1 MDTESIEKLLKQ
13 EGNFGP
19 SDEIVDRFLSCME
32 EVRVK
37 PRERLIDHG
46 SVNTNV
52 YCVKE
57 GIIRL
62 FHIEEAREITFGFA
76 TPGTI
81 ILSPHSCY
89 MRQPAFLMAENCR
102 TEARVL
108 RMSKEQFDRLMEESH
123 EFSRWMFNIAMG
135 QLYTCEHK
143 LFLIKG
149 TARDKYLAV
158 VKNRPEIIRAVSGNI
173 IASYLGITPQYL
185 SHLKNELAD
194 DNPESKKGS
203 A

>member
-1 MDTESIEKLLKQ
+1 MEMEPIRELLKE

-19 SDEIVDRFLSCME
+19 SDEIIDRFLAGME
-32 EVRVK
+32 EISVK

-46 SVNTNV
+46 SINTNV
-52 YCVKE
+52 YCVKQ

-62 FHIEEAREITFGFA
+62 FHIEETREVTFGFA
-76 TPGTI
+76 SPGTI
-81 ILSPHSCY
+81 ILSPHSYY
-89 MRQPAFLMAENCR
+89 MRQPVFLMAENCKM
-102 TEARVL
+102 EARVL
-108 RMSKEQFDRLMEESH
+108 RMSKNQFDRLIEESH

-149 TARDKYLAV
+149 TAKDKYLSV
-158 VKNRPEIIRAVSGNI
+158 VKNRPEIIQAVPGNI

-194 DNPESKKGS
+194 SRNR
-203 A
+203 